1 MTPRWLALGEAPG
14 RGIVITSWVTF
25 VVVAVAVAPLALGA
39 GSLETMVIIVCLAS
53 FFAGFLLWIVAF
65 FAAIAR
71 TARGDDIAVASW
83 VFLSGSA
90 PVAVRN
96 NFMAATGLTLVLSI
110 VTTGVSP
117 FIWLTNLLPLAYAA
131 WWGARH
137 GTFPARATGA
147 GGVARGRPG
156 K

>member
-1 MTPRWLALGEAPG
+1 VTPRWLALGDAPG
-14 RGIVITSWVTF
+14 RGIVAASWVTF
-25 VVVAVAVAPLALGA
+25 AIVAVAVAPLALGA
-39 GSLETMVIIVCLAS
+39 DSLETAVIVVRLAS
-53 FFAGFLLWIVAF
+53 FFAGFALWIIAF

-71 TARGDDIAVASW
+71 TARGDEIAVASW

-90 PVAVRN
+90 PTTVRN
-96 NFMAATGLTLVLSI
+96 NFMAAAGLTVVLSI

-147 GGVARGRPG
+147 GGVARGRPS